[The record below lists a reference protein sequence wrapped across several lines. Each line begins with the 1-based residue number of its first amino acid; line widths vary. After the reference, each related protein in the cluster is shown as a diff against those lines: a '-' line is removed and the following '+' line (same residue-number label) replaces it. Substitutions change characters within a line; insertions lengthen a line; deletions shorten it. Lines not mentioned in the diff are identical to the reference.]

1 MYVIDEAIVGAH
13 LLPNSI
19 SMSCGSLFAGWM
31 MHRTGKYKM
40 INLIFGIFPFVAAV
54 SISLLREDSNWFQ
67 MWFSI
72 VSRHHK
78 LGKTYLTPFFIIRY
92 HSVLATLWCSK

>member
-1 MYVIDEAIVGAH
+1 
-13 LLPNSI
+13 
-19 SMSCGSLFAGWM
+19 MSCGSLFAGWM

-54 SISLLREDSNWFQ
+54 SISFMREDSNWFQ

-72 VSRHHK
+72 VSLFQRIK
-78 LGKTYLTPFFIIRY
+78 ILVYLTLIVR
-92 HSVLATLWCSK
+92 SLLDSEMRWCFRPL